1 MKQEMTEKGWS
12 NTVRER
18 QLPVVYIGGI
28 LKMRA
33 QTHMKKID

>member
-12 NTVRER
+12 NTVCER
-18 QLPVVYIGGI
+18 QLLVACDI
-28 LKMRA
+28 LKKCA